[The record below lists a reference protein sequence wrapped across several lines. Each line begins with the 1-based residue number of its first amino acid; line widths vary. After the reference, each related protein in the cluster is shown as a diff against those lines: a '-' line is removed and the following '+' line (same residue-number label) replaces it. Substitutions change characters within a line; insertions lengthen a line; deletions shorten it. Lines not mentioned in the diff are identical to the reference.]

1 MFRTKHM
8 TFRGLVT
15 AACVA
20 TGKLAPEGERIPSAH
35 RCEELPVQ
43 ILLDLAS
50 SLDRHED
57 ALHDGLAR
65 MAEDAAY
72 AQEKLR
78 RFGAC
83 DSPVSAQRAQETAA
97 EATTVRALREVF
109 GPAFSVVF
117 GINFTDALDA
127 LKHCEACEEPSYT
140 PAWLLRAS
148 GLLKLAKAWRAEDDA
163 RLAAE
168 KAAAVQREKD
178 EREAAAKARAAKA
191 AETRRQRRIA

>member
-1 MFRTKHM
+1 MLKQM
-8 TFRGLVT
+8 THKALVT

-20 TGKLAPEGERIPSAH
+20 TGKLTPNAEGFVSAH
-35 RCEELPVQ
+35 KCEELPVQ
-43 ILLDLAS
+43 MLVDLAS
-50 SLDRHED
+50 ALDRAED
-57 ALHDGLAR
+57 GLRGSLAR
-65 MAEDAAY
+65 MARDIADT
-72 AQEKLR
+72 QER
-78 RFGAC
+78 VSRFGYY
-83 DSPVSAQRAQETAA
+83 DHPVTAH
-97 EATTVRALREVF
+97 TTHDTVGCAAASRALREVF

-117 GINFTDALDA
+117 GIRFTDAI
-127 LKHCEACEEPSYT
+127 EAVKQTEPCEEPSYT

-191 AETRRQRRIA
+191 AETRRQRRTA